1 MKTYAIVLGTRP
13 EAVKLLPVW
22 MALRGSDRL
31 GVELISTGQHREM
44 LDQVLDLYDVRPDVS
59 LDIMTQNQSLADL
72 TATVLT
78 RLDAWFSGG
87 RYQGIIVQGD
97 TTTCFAASLVSF
109 YRKIPLFH
117 VEAGLRTGDIW
128 RPFPEEFNR
137 RATSLLARLHF
148 APTETARLA
157 LAAEGI
163 QAGVHV
169 VGNTVIDSLF
179 HVRRRVQD
187 DLSRYQRRFASY
199 LTPGQPLVL
208 ITGHRRESFGQGFE
222 NICTAIQQLAAL
234 FPNYVFLYP
243 VHLNPNVRGV
253 VSSRLQGLPNVHLL
267 DPVPYDELVY
277 LLLVCHIVLTDSG
290 GIQEEA
296 PSLGK
301 PVLVL
306 RETTERPE
314 GVAAGCCELVGT
326 DPDRIVSSFTR
337 LATDPSHYA
346 RMSQAQNPYGDG
358 LAASRIRKLLEQDA
372 ER

>member
-1 MKTYAIVLGTRP
+1 
-13 EAVKLLPVW
+13 
-22 MALRGSDRL
+22 
-31 GVELISTGQHREM
+31 
-44 LDQVLDLYDVRPDVS
+44 
-59 LDIMTQNQSLADL
+59 
-72 TATVLT
+72 
-78 RLDAWFSGG
+78 
-87 RYQGIIVQGD
+87 
-97 TTTCFAASLVSF
+97 
-109 YRKIPLFH
+109 
-117 VEAGLRTGDIW
+117 VEAGLRTGDLW

-163 QAGVHV
+163 REGVHV
-169 VGNTVIDSLF
+169 VGNTVIDSLL
-179 HVRRRVQD
+179 HVRDGVQGD
-187 DLSRYQRRFASY
+187 PDRYQRRFAAF
-199 LTPGQPLVL
+199 LAPEQPAVL

-222 NICTAIQQLAAL
+222 DICSAIKRLAAL
-234 FPNYVFLYP
+234 FPEHAFLYP
-243 VHLNPNVRGV
+243 VHLNPNVREV
-253 VSSRLQGLPNVHLL
+253 VSRRLQGLPNVHLL

-277 LLLVCHIVLTDSG
+277 LLLRCRVVLTDSG

-337 LATDPSHYA
+337 LATDPDHYA
-346 RMSQAQNPYGDG
+346 RMSHARNPYGDG
-358 LAASRIRKLLEQDA
+358 LAAGRIRELLEEDA
-372 ER
+372 AR

>member
-13 EAVKLLPVW
+13 EAVKLLPVL

-31 GVELISTGQHREM
+31 RAELISTGQHREM
-44 LDQVLDLYDVRPDVS
+44 LDQVLDLYGVRPDVS
-59 LDIMTQNQSLADL
+59 LEVMTRNQSLADV
-72 TATVLT
+72 TAAVLT
-78 RLDAWFSGG
+78 RLDALLAGG
-87 RYQGIIVQGD
+87 RYHGVIVQGD
-97 TTTCFAASLVSF
+97 TTTCFAASLASF

-117 VEAGLRTGDIW
+117 VEAGLRTGDLW

-163 QAGVHV
+163 REGVHV
-169 VGNTVIDSLF
+169 VGNTVIDSLL
-179 HVRRRVQD
+179 HVRDGVQK
-187 DLSRYQRRFASY
+187 DLDRYQRRFAAF
-199 LTPGQPLVL
+199 LAPEQPVVL

-222 NICTAIQQLAAL
+222 DICSAIERLAAL
-234 FPNYVFLYP
+234 FPEHAFLYP
-243 VHLNPNVRGV
+243 VHLNPNVREV
-253 VSSRLQGLPNVHLL
+253 VSRRLQGLPNVHLL

-277 LLLVCHIVLTDSG
+277 LLLRCRVVLTDSG

-314 GVAAGCCELVGT
+314 GVTAGCCELVGT

-337 LATDPSHYA
+337 LATDPDHYA
-346 RMSQAQNPYGDG
+346 RMSRARNPYGDG
-358 LAASRIRKLLEQDA
+358 LAAGRIRELLEEDA
-372 ER
+372 AR